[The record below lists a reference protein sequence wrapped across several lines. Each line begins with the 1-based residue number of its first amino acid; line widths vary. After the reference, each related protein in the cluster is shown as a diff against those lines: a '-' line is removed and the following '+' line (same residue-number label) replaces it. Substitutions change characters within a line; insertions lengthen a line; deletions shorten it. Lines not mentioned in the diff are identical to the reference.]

1 MSLGLIGANGS
12 IGTELS
18 FLLKNDVDIIPITR
32 NQLGSIF
39 LKHHG
44 FSCRVCDVSKKNDAK
59 THLSDLDASV
69 ILSYATDPYSGRQTR
84 SSQKINSDIIKNT
97 IKFSRKNSTI
107 IYFSTIRV
115 FSKDIVPN
123 TSNFW
128 MKSGY
133 EKEKINLE
141 KLVLSESKNN
151 NKRAFILRIS
161 QVFGDNQARTNIFKS
176 TLSKQKINVLVDPE
190 KKSNI
195 VHTVTIKDA
204 ILKCLSSKSIPGVY
218 SLTNNPQWTWREVID
233 YYKKSDSIIQ
243 YNLKSNYKNNN
254 KSLIQ
259 HDNSFFW
266 NLLKSNK
273 KLIKPFL
280 YYVSSKYEPQIQKKL
295 SIKKMS
301 IAISDLKNKK
311 SSHVQEYQ
319 NIKSY
324 IDNTDKDHIDK
335 NKIFKNLSD
344 NLTNKDIFSI
354 EEFDFNTIPGPFLN
368 NLANTRTLLKN
379 IHLDIF

>member
-1 MSLGLIGANGS
+1 MNLGLIGANGS

-18 FLLKNDVDIIPITR
+18 FLLKNDVNIIPITR

-39 LKHHG
+39 LKHHD
-44 FSCRVCDVSKKNDAK
+44 FFCRVCDVSKKNDAEI
-59 THLSDLDASV
+59 HLADLDASV

-84 SSQKINSDIIKNT
+84 SSQKINTNIIKNT
-97 IKFSRKNSTI
+97 IKFSKKNSTI
-107 IYFSTIRV
+107 IYFSTIRA

-133 EKEKINLE
+133 AKEKINLE
-141 KLVLSESKNN
+141 KLVLSESKKN

-161 QVFGDNQARTNIFKS
+161 QVFGDNQARTNIFRNI
-176 TLSKQKINVLVDPE
+176 LSKQKINVLVDPE

-204 ILKCLSSKSIPGVY
+204 IIKCLSSESIPGVY
-218 SLTNNPQWTWREVID
+218 SLTNNPQWTWKEVMN
-233 YYKKSDSIIQ
+233 YYKKSDLIIQ
-243 YNLKSNYKNNN
+243 YNLKSNNKNNN
-254 KSLIQ
+254 KPLIQ

-301 IAISDLKNKK
+301 VAISDLKNKK

-324 IDNTDKDHIDK
+324 IDNTDKDNIDK
-335 NKIFKNLSD
+335 NKVFENLSN
-344 NLTNKDIFSI
+344 NLINNDIFSI
-354 EEFDFNTIPGPFLN
+354 EEFDFNAIPGPFLN
-368 NLANTRTLLKN
+368 NLMNTRTLLKN
-379 IHLDIF
+379 MHLDVF